1 VITENTHEPIVSKE
15 EYEEIQR
22 IRNNKNARP
31 VPTKDYTRVSR
42 QHILWGCGSVMF
54 ARKRHNRPM
63 SYICSSYAKEGRT
76 ACTSHSIREKDLCE
90 VVLDDV
96 AKLLDDENM
105 VNKILQKIDLAG
117 ARRIIK
123 L

>member
-1 VITENTHEPIVSKE
+1 M
-15 EYEEIQR
+15 QDR
-22 IRNNKNARP
+22 F
-31 VPTKDYTRVSR
+31 PTKGLYTCFAAAYFV
-42 QHILWGCGSVMF
+42 GAAEAFMF

-117 ARRIIK
+117 AAEDYQNFEGK
-123 L
+123 TFKTDGSKTKAAGDSLSG